1 VQKNQ
6 LAGHF
11 KLPPVDKQLD
21 IHSTRCAKAAFL
33 PDRLD
38 LSHNLPA
45 SIPAFY
51 RHFQRRQVLDPVRK
65 IELIHKKIDVY
76 YYYQDIYIQV
86 NLKKKNGKK
95 MRLGIISALHEE
107 QQGLMEAMQDAT
119 TTSHGGRVYTHGKLW
134 GIDAVCVLSRIGKVA
149 GAVTATLLVEKFG
162 VTHILFTGVAGAGD
176 ASIAVGDIVVADA
189 LVQHDMDASPLFP
202 RFEVPLSGLSHFPGD
217 HAMALQLLA
226 AAHGFLEHDFMDVVD
241 AGQRAAF
248 KLQQPRV
255 HRGLIASGDQ
265 FMHDRHVIQALNA
278 ALPGLV
284 AVEMEGA
291 AVAQVCFELGIPCAV
306 IRTISD
312 NANEDAATDFLTFVS
327 AVAAHY
333 AFYIVRRYCQG
344 LAEHGF

>member
-1 VQKNQ
+1 
-6 LAGHF
+6 
-11 KLPPVDKQLD
+11 
-21 IHSTRCAKAAFL
+21 
-33 PDRLD
+33 
-38 LSHNLPA
+38 
-45 SIPAFY
+45 
-51 RHFQRRQVLDPVRK
+51 
-65 IELIHKKIDVY
+65 
-76 YYYQDIYIQV
+76 
-86 NLKKKNGKK
+86 

-107 QQGLMEAMQDAT
+107 QQGLVEAMQAAT
-119 TTSHGGRVYTHGKLW
+119 TNSHGGRVYTQGQLW

-176 ASIAVGDIVVADA
+176 RGIAVGDIVVADA

-202 RFEVPLSGLSHFPGD
+202 RFEVPLTGRSHFHGD
-217 HAMALQLLA
+217 HAMSLQLLA
-226 AAHGFLEHDFMDVVD
+226 AAHGFLEHDFPEVID

-248 KLQQPRV
+248 RLQPRV

-265 FMHDRHVIQALNA
+265 FMHDRTVIGALNT

-291 AVAQVCFELGIPCAV
+291 AVAQVCYELGIPCAV

-327 AVAAHY
+327 AVAAQY

-344 LAEHGF
+344 LAAWPGQD